1 MAAQTKEQKDQV
13 LVAQADYLFAHGEH
27 DLAAAKYART
37 TRSFEEV
44 ALKFI
49 NIENRPALKTFLML
63 KLSTLP
69 ATVRLH
75 GGAGLCRSMGG
86 ACSRDVS
93 ACVFAGLHPA
103 HNLVHVADG
112 DILGR
117 DDVAARLG
125 RRHGDASAVCRHAS
139 R

>member
-69 ATVRLH
+69 ATVRLRRWWVVPQH
-75 GGAGLCRSMGG
+75 GWRLLTRRVRVCL
-86 ACSRDVS
+86 
-93 ACVFAGLHPA
+93 AGLHPA

-139 R
+139 C